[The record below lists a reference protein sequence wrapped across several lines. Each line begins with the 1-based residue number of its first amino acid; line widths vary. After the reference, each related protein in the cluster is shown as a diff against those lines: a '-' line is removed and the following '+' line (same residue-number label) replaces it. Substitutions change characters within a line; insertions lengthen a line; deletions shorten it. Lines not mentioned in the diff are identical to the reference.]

1 MDGSSGPALPGAGV
15 AWALASLLQ
24 TGAGA
29 GGGGARVP
37 LAQWLVIG
45 ALALVAVYLL
55 TAAVRCAL
63 RLVGLAVLVLGA
75 WLAWQWLA

>member
-1 MDGSSGPALPGAGV
+1 MEGSSGPALPGV
-15 AWALASLLQ
+15 AWALAWLLQ

-29 GGGGARVP
+29 GGERVP

-45 ALALVAVYLL
+45 VLALVAVYLL